1 MPIVVTRCST
11 GTVLAFADG
20 ASGVER
26 LHRLLGFR
34 LRLTDGVEERFP
46 VLLRSHHH
54 AFSRD

>member
-1 MPIVVTRCST
+1 MPIVMTRCST

-34 LRLTDGVEERFP
+34 LGLADGVEERFP
-46 VLLRSHHH
+46 TLFRSHHH